1 MKVKQC
7 YQYSNCNSTCRSSFW
22 VSINVSR
29 SKTCSN
35 LKKRLVRHKE
45 NTNDNLTIFYSDFR
59 LPPVFSSLLK
69 AAGISSS
76 ACLQINTLVKVWL
89 LPPPVVN
96 HWKNPFLQSNESQCR
111 FKMQAVWQQAIF
123 SFRRRRKQKNLCY
136 VSLNVGKYIYDKIIW
151 HNCLK

>member
-1 MKVKQC
+1 MYWFFEFLLLKK
-7 YQYSNCNSTCRSSFW
+7 W
-22 VSINVSR
+22 VG
-29 SKTCSN
+29 TN
-35 LKKRLVRHKE
+35 LKKNFGILDIKKKWLFS
-45 NTNDNLTIFYSDFR
+45 TQTSSSLLS
-59 LPPVFSSLLK
+59 FSSLLK
-69 AAGISSS
+69 AAAIPSS

-89 LPPPVVN
+89 LPSPPPIVN